1 MALLYFV
8 DQQFFFWDKKY
19 FIFFSESEC
28 VIAKISNRIP
38 TITVQLFAHCSENI
52 LNVN

>member
-8 DQQFFFWDKKY
+8 DQQFFFGQKV
-19 FIFFSESEC
+19 FFFFSESEC

-52 LNVN
+52 FK

>member
-8 DQQFFFWDKKY
+8 DQQVFFGTKSIF
-19 FIFFSESEC
+19 FFFSESEC

-52 LNVN
+52 VK